1 VEALGKFIEIL
12 GYILIAALFIR
23 IIFSFTRPDPRNPIY
38 SVIVQITEP
47 ILAPIRSI
55 LPRTGMIDFSPMIAM
70 FILFFLINLG
80 QRLAAG

>member
-1 VEALGKFIEIL
+1 MEALGKLIEII
-12 GYILIAALFIR
+12 GWILIAALIIR
-23 IIFSFTRPDPRNPIY
+23 MIFSFTRPDPRNQIY

-55 LPRTGMIDFSPMIAM
+55 LPRTGMMDFSPMIAM

>member
-23 IIFSFTRPDPRNPIY
+23 IIFSFTKTDPRNPIY
-38 SVIVQITEP
+38 SVIHDITEP

-55 LPRTGMIDFSPMIAM
+55 LPRTGMMDFSPMIAM

-80 QRLAAG
+80 GRLAAG